1 MRRASIGLLTLLAH
15 VCGPASSYHLD
26 APNGVDAYLFVPPE
40 NALSKA
46 KIELGRRLFFDRR
59 LSADQST
66 SCASCHR
73 PERAFSDTAPRA
85 IGVFGRVGR
94 RNAPALINVGYG
106 KSFSWDGRTASIEE
120 QVLRAIQDS
129 LELAL
134 PLDEMVARLRADAY
148 YRRAY
153 RQSFGGDVSAE
164 ATARALASY
173 LRTLRSGDSPRDRFH
188 LGDTLGLSV
197 EARRGFR
204 LFAGKANCSR
214 CHMGPTLSDEEFHN
228 TGVSFGGGDA
238 GRAEVT
244 GRDGDRGAF
253 NTPTLRDVAL
263 TSPYMHDGSFRMLEE
278 VIEFYNR
285 GGGPNPHLDSEIQP
299 LGLTPEEKRSL
310 LAFLQSLTGER
321 CHGRMRC

>member
-1 MRRASIGLLTLLAH
+1 MRRASIALLLSLMHA
-15 VCGPASSYHLD
+15 CSPARSYHVD
-26 APNGVDAYLFVPPE
+26 APSGVDAYFFVPAD
-40 NALSKA
+40 NALSQA
-46 KIELGRRLFFDRR
+46 KIDLGRRLFFDAR
-59 LSADQST
+59 LSADQSL

-120 QVLRAIQDS
+120 QVLRAVQDS

-134 PLDEMVARLRADAY
+134 PLDELVARLRADAD

-153 RQSFGGDVSAE
+153 RKSFGGEVSAG

-173 LRTLRSGDSPRDRFH
+173 VRTIRSGDSPRDRFH
-188 LGDTLGLSV
+188 FGDTLGLSA
-197 EARRGFR
+197 EARGGFR

-214 CHMGPTLSDEEFHN
+214 CHMGPTLTDEEFHN
-228 TGVSFGGGDA
+228 TGVSFGAGDL

-244 GRDGDRGAF
+244 GRRTDRGAF
-253 NTPTLRDVAL
+253 NTPTLRDIAL
-263 TSPYMHDGSFRMLEE
+263 TAPYMHDGSVRTLDE
-278 VIEFYNR
+278 VIEFYDG
-285 GGGPNPHLDSEIQP
+285 GGGPNPHLDPEIHP
-299 LGLTPEEKRSL
+299 LGLTADEKRSL
-310 LAFLQSLTGER
+310 LTFLRSLTGRPCYGRIR
-321 CHGRMRC
+321 C